1 MLETQGSRKSASR
14 MQGCMTQRTTG
25 GRFWNRT
32 KGERVSFW
40 SRQHPHG

>member
-1 MLETQGSRKSASR
+1 
-14 MQGCMTQRTTG
+14 MQGCMTQMTTG